1 MLEFFTGLT
10 GPIVVFY
17 AMAILASLVLVVQI
31 VMMAFGFD
39 DLGDVEGLDAG
50 DGLSLISFRSLTG
63 FFGGFGW
70 AGVLMLEN
78 GSSMVAA
85 TGVGFGVGLVLM
97 VSVAYVMKVLHS
109 LKESG
114 TIDFAAAIGE
124 VGTVYVSI
132 PAAESGGGQVRV
144 MVQGRLKVVPAYTK
158 SSTSITSER
167 KVRVVALVDSG
178 TLLVE
183 PLGETVEK
191 ES

>member
-1 MLEFFTGLT
+1 
-10 GPIVVFY
+10 
-17 AMAILASLVLVVQI
+17 MAILASLVLVVQI
-31 VMMAFGFD
+31 VLMAFGFD
-39 DLGDVEGLDAG
+39 DTEGLDAG

-97 VSVAYVMKVLHS
+97 ASVAYVMKVLHS

-132 PAAESGGGQVRV
+132 PAAQTGGGQVRV

-167 KVRVVALVDSG
+167 KVRVIALVDSG